1 LLSQGAREVIGCA
14 SHAVFSPPAV
24 ERLSNGDFSEVIV
37 TDTIPIR
44 ENFPQLTVLSTA
56 NLMAEAIWRTY
67 TESSMIK
74 FM

>member
-1 LLSQGAREVIGCA
+1 
-14 SHAVFSPPAV
+14 
-24 ERLSNGDFSEVIV
+24 VIV

>member
-1 LLSQGAREVIGCA
+1 MIGCA

-44 ENFPQLTVLSTA
+44 ESFPQLTVLSTA

>member
-1 LLSQGAREVIGCA
+1 VIGCA

-44 ENFPQLTVLSTA
+44 ESFPQLTVLSTA